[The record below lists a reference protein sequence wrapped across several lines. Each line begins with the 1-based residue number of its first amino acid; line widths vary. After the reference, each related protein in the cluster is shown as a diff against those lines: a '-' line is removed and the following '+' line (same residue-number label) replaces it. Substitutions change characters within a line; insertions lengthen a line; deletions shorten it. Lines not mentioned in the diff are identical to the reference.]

1 MKPGAIG
8 RGISRVEGPGKVT
21 GQCLYAADIIR
32 PNALWGGFLRSP
44 LSHARIVNIDVSRA
58 RKVPGVKAVITGNDV
73 SPRREGCAL
82 EDKPVLARERALY
95 SGEKIAGVAAVD
107 KDTVEEALAL
117 IAVEYEELPA
127 VFDPF
132 EAMKPDAPIL
142 HPDYAAYK
150 GPKKCLDP
158 ALINV
163 HSVERSLKGDIERG
177 FAEADEIFANTFRT
191 HRVHQ
196 AFLEPRA
203 GVVEID
209 RQGRVLIW
217 HCHQAPF
224 LVRRWLS
231 VHSGI
236 PEAMIVVEPVL
247 TGGSFGGK
255 LDYEDVLCLYY
266 LARASGRPV
275 KYVQSYAEEFV
286 DGQPR
291 HPAVVTLR
299 AGVKRAGRL
308 WALDGKVYYNGGAYG
323 ARTPRNG
330 LNGTFL
336 MAGGYRTPHVRMEG
350 YMVYTNQPPC
360 GYFRAPGEAQTL
372 FAVESHIDT
381 IAEAMGLD
389 PLEFRLRNVLRAGD
403 TMPTGEPLRDPRGR
417 EVLRRLAR
425 ISGWKKL
432 SRRKSNGRR
441 GNLLIGRGVAFGVR
455 HIGTGESGAQLFLEP
470 DGALRLATSV
480 RDVGVGAH
488 TMHRQVAAEI
498 LGVASEQVRID
509 VRGTDSG
516 AYDEGV
522 RGQRGTHIE
531 GLAVARAADAL
542 VELLRK
548 GAAQFW
554 QVEPERVKWK
564 RAYASLTGSK
574 RERLSLKQLARLA
587 GGRTLCG
594 VGHCKAGRP
603 DVHVFQ
609 ALVAEV
615 EVNAETGKV
624 KVRRFRHVVDATKII
639 NPIIFK
645 GQIEGGL
652 AQGLGFSLMEYL
664 ALADGQVTTLS
675 FGDYKIPTIRDVPP
689 LTISVVKAREGPG
702 PFGAKSVAECGI
714 GVAAPA
720 IANAIYD
727 ATGVRVLELPIT
739 PEQILKGRAE
749 NGYDSEKSK
758 CLHVKRTSC

>member
-1 MKPGAIG
+1 MATKSALGQSIP
-8 RGISRVEGPGKVT
+8 RVEGLSKVT
-21 GQCLYAADIIR
+21 GSCVYAADVAR

-44 LSHARIVNIDVSRA
+44 LPHARIVNIDVSRS
-58 RKVPGVKAVITGNDV
+58 RKLSGVKAVITGNDV
-73 SPRREGCAL
+73 SSRLEGCAL
-82 EDKPVLARERALY
+82 EDKPVLARERVLY
-95 SGEKIAGVAAVD
+95 SGEKVAGVAAVD

-117 IAVEYEELPA
+117 IEVEYEELPA
-127 VFDPF
+127 VFDPL
-132 EAMKPDAPIL
+132 EAMKPGAPIL

-177 FAEADEIFANTFRT
+177 FAEADEIFENSFRT

-209 RQGRVLIW
+209 RQGRVSIW

-224 LVRRWLS
+224 LVRKWLS

-236 PEAMIVVEPVL
+236 PEEMIVVEPVS

-255 LDYEDVLCLYY
+255 LDYEDILCLYY

-291 HPAVVTLR
+291 HPAVVALR
-299 AGVKRAGRL
+299 AGVKRDGRL

-350 YMVYTNQPPC
+350 TMVYTNQPPC

-372 FAVESHIDT
+372 FAVESHMDT
-381 IAEAMGLD
+381 IAAAMGID
-389 PLEFRLRNVLRAGD
+389 PVELRLRNVIRAGD

-417 EVLRRLAR
+417 EVLKRLAE
-425 ISGWKKL
+425 ISGWKKF
-432 SRRKSNGRR
+432 SRRNSKPR
-441 GNLLIGRGVAFGVR
+441 GNVLMGRGVALGVR
-455 HIGTGESGAQLFLEP
+455 HIGTGESGAELFLEP
-470 DGALRLATSV
+470 DGTLRLATAV
-480 RDVGVGAH
+480 RDVGVGAY

-498 LGVASEQVRID
+498 LGVAPDLVLID

-522 RGQRGTHIE
+522 RGQRGTHVE
-531 GLAVARAADAL
+531 GQAVARAADSL

-548 GAAQFW
+548 EAARFW
-554 QVEPERVKWK
+554 RVESERVKWK
-564 RAYASLTGSK
+564 RGHACLTGSK
-574 RERLSLKQLARLA
+574 KERLSLKQLARLT
-587 GGRTLCG
+587 GERPLCG

-615 EVNAETGKV
+615 EVNRETGKV
-624 KVRRFRHVVDATKII
+624 KVRRFHHVVDATKII

-652 AQGLGFSLMEYL
+652 TQGLGFSLMEHL
-664 ALADGQVTTLS
+664 ALEDGRVATLS

-720 IANAIYD
+720 IANAIYQ
-727 ATGVRVLELPIT
+727 ATGVRIVDLPIT
-739 PEQILKGRAE
+739 AEQILKGLAE
-749 NGYDSEKSK
+749 KGY
-758 CLHVKRTSC
+758 R

>member
-1 MKPGAIG
+1 MTVKSALGQ
-8 RGISRVEGPGKVT
+8 GIPRVEGPGKVT

-32 PNALWGGFLRSP
+32 PEALWGGFLRSP

-58 RKVPGVKAVITGNDV
+58 QKFPGVKAVITGNDV

-95 SGEKIAGVAAVD
+95 SGEKVAGVAAVD

-117 IAVEYEELPA
+117 IEVEYEELPA

-158 ALINV
+158 SLINV
-163 HSVERSLKGDIERG
+163 HSVERSLKGNIERG

-224 LVRRWLS
+224 LVRKWLS

-236 PEAMIVVEPVL
+236 PEAMIVVEPVS

-255 LDYEDVLCLYY
+255 LDYEDILCVYY
-266 LARASGRPV
+266 LARASGKPV

-291 HPAVVTLR
+291 HPAVVALR
-299 AGVKRAGRL
+299 AGVKRDGRL

-350 YMVYTNQPPC
+350 YMVYTNEPPC

-372 FAVESHIDT
+372 FAVESHMDA
-381 IAEAMGLD
+381 IAAVMGLD

-417 EVLRRLAR
+417 EVLRRLAG
-425 ISGWKKL
+425 ISGWKKF
-432 SRRKSNGRR
+432 SRQKPKGR
-441 GNLLIGRGVAFGVR
+441 GDVLIGRGVAFGVR

-470 DGALRLATSV
+470 DGELRLATSV

-488 TMHRQVAAEI
+488 TMHRQVAAET
-498 LGVASEQVRID
+498 LGVAPELVLID

-522 RGQRGTHIE
+522 RGQRGTHVE
-531 GLAVARAADAL
+531 GQAVARAADAL
-542 VELLRK
+542 VDLLRK
-548 GAAQFW
+548 EAARFW
-554 QVEPERVKWK
+554 QVEAERVKWK
-564 RAYASLTGSK
+564 SGHARLTGSK

-587 GGRTLCG
+587 GERALCG

-603 DVHVFQ
+603 EVHVFQ
-609 ALVAEV
+609 AVMAEV
-615 EVNAETGKV
+615 EINGETGKV
-624 KVRRFRHVVDATKII
+624 KVTRFRHVVDATKII
-639 NPIIFK
+639 NPLIFK

-652 AQGLGFSLMEYL
+652 IQGLGFSLMEHL
-664 ALADGQVTTLS
+664 ALEDGRVATLS
-675 FGDYKIPTIRDVPP
+675 FGDYKIPTTRDVPQ

-720 IANAIYD
+720 IANAIYQ
-727 ATGVRVLELPIT
+727 ATGVRITELPIAA
-739 PEQILKGRAE
+739 EKILQGLGK
-749 NGYDSEKSK
+749 N
-758 CLHVKRTSC
+758 LV